1 MYSTDQIVDLNGTTE
16 DQRLA
21 IVNLI
26 QTNGGKIYDDSSIL
40 RPIRGKWFK
49 PGYVLK
55 FDGAEWLVSPD
66 KGYQTTSVRA
76 FLQPPLSL
84 KDVIDQGIYYEETHT
99 SELGAIILFPT
110 GIYVQGNGTF
120 IPLHSTG
127 IL

>member
-1 MYSTDQIVDLNGTTE
+1 MYSTNQIVDLKGITE

-26 QTNGGKIYDDSSIL
+26 QTNGGKIYKDSSIL
-40 RPIRGKWFK
+40 RPIRGEGFG
-49 PGYVLK
+49 PGYVLR
-55 FDGAEWLVSPD
+55 FDGAEWIAVSR
-66 KGYQTTSVRA
+66 KGYQTTSVSA

-84 KDVIDQGIYYEETHT
+84 KNAIDQGICYEETYT

-110 GIYVQGNGTF
+110 GIYVQGKGTF